1 MTRIRNFDAKDQSVE
16 KCRAG
21 SVERLLTSHFRAK
34 VSRFPCQFFVPGA
47 FFPTACICI
56 ILMFVSWLLE
66 YRKELEKDNVL
77 SVQHKVE
84 EEMSQALIRECP
96 KCKSRF
102 FKIEGM

>member
-1 MTRIRNFDAKDQSVE
+1 MAS
-16 KCRAG
+16 
-21 SVERLLTSHFRAK
+21 
-34 VSRFPCQFFVPGA
+34 
-47 FFPTACICI
+47 
-56 ILMFVSWLLE
+56 E

-102 FKIEGM
+102 FKTEGMQLRSKLFVPHLWYMGKVVPWGTFSNVQIDIYRL